1 MRTRLFAVLASL
13 AILLSLPVSY
23 AQEPTL
29 QLLVDDTV
37 IIGIVTKTDGSPA
50 ADLSLLLQDSSH
62 PQSAA
67 TILKTDAAGVFMVTG
82 QALTEYRASAVVD
95 GRTISAT
102 ASTGEGPPAPFQ
114 WPPIYLT
121 LGALLLLSLIPA
133 HFLKREDA

>member
-1 MRTRLFAVLASL
+1 MRTRILAALASL
-13 AILLSLPVSY
+13 WILLSLPMSY
-23 AQEPTL
+23 AQEPSL

-37 IIGIVTKTDGSPA
+37 IIGIVTKIDGSPA
-50 ADLSLLLQDSSH
+50 TDLSLLLQDISH

-67 TILKTDAAGVFMVTG
+67 TILKTDEAGVFMFTAE
-82 QALTEYRASAVVD
+82 ALTEYRASAVVD

-102 ASTGEGPPAPFQ
+102 ANTGEGPPAPFQ
-114 WPPIYLT
+114 WPPIYVT